1 MRTFIALLSLLA
13 VLAIAAGCARKETS
27 NATTPPSSATNEPTS
42 TASAPPPSAEHAPE
56 QGEQVSTE
64 GSARDI
70 MARVDH
76 EESELGQII
85 SDAQLKVVHKKAFAI
100 RDLVAAAADKAT
112 LSEAGKAQLN
122 THVERVKTLASQLD
136 EAGDAGNLSKT
147 KAEYADLR
155 AELQAIR
162 QLLGTHL

>member
-13 VLAIAAGCARKETS
+13 VLAIAAGCARKEAS
-27 NATTPPSSATNEPTS
+27 NTTTPPSSATNEP

-64 GSARDI
+64 GSAKDI

-76 EESELGQII
+76 EESELGQVI
-85 SDAQLKVVHKKAFAI
+85 SNAQLKVVHQKAFAI

-112 LSEAGKAQLN
+112 LSETGKAQLN
-122 THVERVKTLASQLD
+122 THVEKVKTLASQLD
-136 EAGDAGNLSKT
+136 EAGDAGDLSKT

-162 QLLGTHL
+162 QLLGTHQ

>member
-13 VLAIAAGCARKETS
+13 VLAIAAGCGRKETS
-27 NATTPPSSATNEPTS
+27 NTTTPPSSATNEPTS
-42 TASAPPPSAEHAPE
+42 MAPPPSAEHATE

-64 GSARDI
+64 GSAKDI

-76 EESELGQII
+76 EESELGQVI
-85 SDAQLKVVHKKAFAI
+85 SNAQLKVVHQKAFAI

-112 LSEAGKAQLN
+112 LSETGKAQLN
-122 THVERVKTLASQLD
+122 THVEKVKTLASQLD

-162 QLLGTHL
+162 QLLGTHQ